1 MASGVMIMILSDVLE
16 EEKWSIGTPRA
27 ELVKE
32 AASYLLDKAAEPAFD
47 SFSKD
52 LQEPCPEIDSAFGTY
67 HKFVQL
73 SYYMKIAIATGKI
86 N

>member
-1 MASGVMIMILSDVLE
+1 MILSDVL

-32 AASYLLDKAAEPAFD
+32 AASYLLDKVAEPAFN

-52 LQEPCPEIDSAFGTY
+52 LEELLCLC
-67 HKFVQL
+67 QL
-73 SYYMKIAIATGKI
+73 IKNVNTQKNNYE
-86 N
+86 

>member
-1 MASGVMIMILSDVLE
+1 MAARYRLEHIMLRHSDVLE

-32 AASYLLDKAAEPAFD
+32 AVSYLLDKAAEPAFD

-52 LQEPCPEIDSAFGTY
+52 TPS
-67 HKFVQL
+67 L
-73 SYYMKIAIATGKI
+73 SLTSQFI
-86 N
+86 

>member
-47 SFSKD
+47 SFSKG
-52 LQEPCPEIDSAFGTY
+52 LQELLCLC
-67 HKFVQL
+67 QL
-73 SYYMKIAIATGKI
+73 IKTLTLKK
-86 N
+86 